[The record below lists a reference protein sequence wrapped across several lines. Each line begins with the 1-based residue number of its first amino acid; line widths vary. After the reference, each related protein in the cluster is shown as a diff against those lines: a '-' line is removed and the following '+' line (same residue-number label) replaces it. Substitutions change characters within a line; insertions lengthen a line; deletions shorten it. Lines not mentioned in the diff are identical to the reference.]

1 LKEFLINE
9 NIKNEELIVIDNNNN
24 NLGTIPL
31 SKALFLA
38 DDLNLDLV
46 LISEKPAVAK
56 IIDYNKFI
64 FNESKKDKKQH
75 SIPNKEVQ
83 FSITIDKHD
92 LFIKINKIKLFLTKK
107 HNVLI
112 KIKFKGRQLQH
123 KELGFSLLEDILKE
137 LQDLFKTDKKPE
149 LNGKTLTFFIQ
160 PK

>member
-1 LKEFLINE
+1 MKKFLINE
-9 NIKNEELIVIDNNNN
+9 KIDKEELIVIDNNNN
-24 NLGTIPL
+24 NLGMIPL
-31 SKALFLA
+31 SRALFLA

-83 FSITIDKHD
+83 FSINIDRND
-92 LFIKINKIKLFLTKK
+92 LDIKINKIKAFLNKK

-112 KIKFKGRQLQH
+112 KIKFKGREIQH
-123 KELGFSLLEDILKE
+123 KELGYSLLDNILNE
-137 LQDLFKTDKKPE
+137 LKDLFKSDKNPE
-149 LNGKTLTFFIQ
+149 LNGKSLTYLIRA
-160 PK
+160 K